1 MNSKSPLITLFKEQ
15 LENES
20 RALAA
25 ANNLQKRGDF
35 LIWWYFTKWEW
46 TFYGVGDRLP
56 ARQVSSHFPTKRPI
70 SQASHSGGRLKRA
83 KVELSICPSVWP

>member
-35 LIWWYFTKWEW
+35 LIWWYFTKVVALEA
-46 TFYGVGDRLP
+46 P
-56 ARQVSSHFPTKRPI
+56 
-70 SQASHSGGRLKRA
+70 
-83 KVELSICPSVWP
+83 